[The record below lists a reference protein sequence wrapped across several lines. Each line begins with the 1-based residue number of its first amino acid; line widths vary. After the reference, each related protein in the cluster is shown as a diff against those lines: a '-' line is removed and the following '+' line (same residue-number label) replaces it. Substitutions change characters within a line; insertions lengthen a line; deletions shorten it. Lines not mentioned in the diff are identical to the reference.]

1 MKKGISSKILILITA
16 CIAAAS
22 VIACVIIMN
31 SGRRGNVA
39 KIVSDGRTVREI
51 DLDAVASEYSFT
63 VEYEGGYNII
73 TVKNG
78 DIRVSD
84 ADCPDHICM
93 QTGWLSSSGA
103 PIVCMPHKLVIS
115 FEGETDA
122 DVVSR

>member
-1 MKKGISSKILILITA
+1 MKKGIRSRTLIIITV

-22 VIACVIIMN
+22 VIACAVIMN
-31 SGRRGNVA
+31 SGRRGNIARV
-39 KIVSDGRTVREI
+39 VSDGKLIRQI
-51 DLDAVASEYSFT
+51 DLDAVAQEYSFT
-63 VEYEGGYNII
+63 VECDGGYNVV

-115 FEGETDA
+115 FEGGTDA
-122 DVVSR
+122 DAVSR